1 MKKRIEEKRGEGPR
15 IEESSEES
23 RGNNDTGEE
32 TRVEET
38 LRVWEETKGGRKHEA
53 EEEAEHTYL

>member
-38 LRVWEETKGGRKHEA
+38 LRKGR
-53 EEEAEHTYL
+53 EEARSRGGG